1 MSTGTATPALY
12 IVVNIFLFRI
22 GSGSGILTRNV
33 LDHPLWSTDIAAIQA
48 IEPNEGLRQICSDVV
63 KDPRVT
69 VRDGTFENTGVESGW
84 ADVILMASVRPSLSL
99 VKGYPFCHSRHSIGV

>member
-48 IEPNEGLRQICSDVV
+48 IEPNEGLRLICSDVV

-69 VRDGTFENTGVESGW
+69 VRDGTFENTGVENGW
-84 ADVILMASVRPSLSL
+84 ADVILMASIRPS
-99 VKGYPFCHSRHSIGV
+99 VKNPK